1 MSKFLHSNYK
11 IIIKFISSTIY
22 HRRLE
27 SIEMKVG
34 VVGASGYV
42 GGELLRLLVVHP
54 KVEISM
60 VTSMQKAG
68 EYVHRIHPSL
78 KGFIDLTFSP
88 LNMEKLTNSC
98 DIVFTSVPH
107 GKSNKIVKD
116 LYGRGM
122 KVIDL
127 SADFRLK
134 NPKDYVKW
142 YGWEH
147 PVPELLSKSVYGVP
161 ELHREEIK
169 KAQLVSCPGCMAVTS
184 LLALKPLIEHNLID
198 TEHIIVDSKIGSSGA
213 GSKANAGTHHAM
225 RYGVIRPYKPAKH
238 RHTGEIEQEL
248 GLVAKKVI
256 KVSMSPHAV
265 NLVRGILTTNHTFL
279 IRPMSEL
286 EIWKIYRN
294 SYSGEPFLRFIR
306 DKKGLYKFPDPK
318 FLIGSNFCDIGFD
331 IDEYNQRLVSL
342 SASDNLM
349 KGAAGSAIQ
358 NMNVLSGFDE
368 TEGLKYTPLTPV

>member
-1 MSKFLHSNYK
+1 
-11 IIIKFISSTIY
+11 
-22 HRRLE
+22 
-27 SIEMKVG
+27 MKVG

-54 KVEISM
+54 KVEVNM
-60 VTSMQKAG
+60 VTSRQKAG

-78 KGFIDLTFSP
+78 KGFVDLTFSP
-88 LNMEKLTNSC
+88 LDMEKLVNSC

-107 GKSNKIVKD
+107 GKSNKIVKE
-116 LYGRGM
+116 LYGRGI
-122 KVIDL
+122 KIIDL

-147 PVPELLSKSVYGVP
+147 PFPELLSKSAYGVP
-161 ELHREEIK
+161 ELHREDIK
-169 KAQLVSCPGCMAVTS
+169 KSQLVSCPGCMAVTS
-184 LLALKPLIEHNLID
+184 LLALKPLIENNLID
-198 TEHIIVDSKIGSSGA
+198 TEHIVVDSKIGSSGA
-213 GSKANAGTHHAM
+213 GIKANAGTHHAM

-248 GLVAKKVI
+248 GLIAKKTI

-265 NLVRGILTTNHTFL
+265 NIVRGILTTNHTFMKK
-279 IRPMSEL
+279 PMSEL
-286 EIWKIYRN
+286 ELWKVYRS
-294 SYSGEPFLRFIR
+294 SYRDEPFLRFIR

-331 IDEYNQRLVSL
+331 IDEDNQRLVSL

-358 NMNVLSGFDE
+358 NMNILYGFDE

>member
-1 MSKFLHSNYK
+1 
-11 IIIKFISSTIY
+11 
-22 HRRLE
+22 
-27 SIEMKVG
+27 MKVG

-54 KVEISM
+54 KVEVNM
-60 VTSMQKAG
+60 VTSRQKAG

-78 KGFIDLTFSP
+78 KGFVDLTFSP
-88 LNMEKLTNSC
+88 LDIEKLVNSC

-107 GKSNKIVKD
+107 GKSNKIVKE
-116 LYGRGM
+116 LYGRGI
-122 KVIDL
+122 KIIDL

-147 PVPELLSKSVYGVP
+147 PFPELLSKSAYGVP
-161 ELHREEIK
+161 ELHREDIK
-169 KAQLVSCPGCMAVTS
+169 KSQLVSCPGCMAVTS
-184 LLALKPLIEHNLID
+184 LLALKPLIENNLID
-198 TEHIIVDSKIGSSGA
+198 TEHIVVDSKIGSSGA
-213 GSKANAGTHHAM
+213 GIKANAGTHHAM

-248 GLVAKKVI
+248 GLIAKKTI

-265 NLVRGILTTNHTFL
+265 NIVRGILTTNHTFMKK
-279 IRPMSEL
+279 PMSEL
-286 EIWKIYRN
+286 ELWKVYRS
-294 SYSGEPFLRFIR
+294 SYRDEPFLRFIR

-331 IDEYNQRLVSL
+331 IDEDNQRLVSL

-358 NMNVLSGFDE
+358 NMNILYGFDE

>member
-1 MSKFLHSNYK
+1 
-11 IIIKFISSTIY
+11 
-22 HRRLE
+22 
-27 SIEMKVG
+27 MKVG
-34 VVGASGYV
+34 VIGASGYV

-54 KVEISM
+54 KVEVSM

-88 LNMEKLTNSC
+88 LNMEKLANSC

-107 GKSNKIVKD
+107 GKSNKIVKN

-184 LLALKPLIEHNLID
+184 LLALKPLIENNLID
-198 TEHIIVDSKIGSSGA
+198 TEHIVVDSKIGSSGA
-213 GSKANAGTHHAM
+213 GAKANASTHHAM

-248 GLVAKKVI
+248 GLIAKKAI

-265 NLVRGILTTNHTFL
+265 NIVRGILTTNHTFL
-279 IRPMSEL
+279 RKPMSEL

-294 SYSGEPFLRFIR
+294 SYIDEPFLRFIH

-331 IDEYNQRLVSL
+331 IDEDNQRLVSL

-358 NMNVLSGFDE
+358 NMNVLYGFNE